1 MASYQLGSN
10 RNDFGVKFFMTKTI
24 RKMVQEIGLEG
35 LSIPLLML
43 CIPKFSK
50 YKAKSVRRGR
60 TVNVTHRKPR
70 TNRPWRKSRAL
81 LGVSGLKQSWI
92 GIAKTIKSRR
102 AVLTAWATKTRMKGR
117 GLRDPKPQHRTPGTA
132 KFQYVDTG
140 LQGNQRRIIKT
151 APHTAQRAIMN
162 LQKTLV
168 RVPGP
173 NTRRYWNNNASFIRV
188 AEIG

>member
-1 MASYQLGSN
+1 M
-10 RNDFGVKFFMTKTI
+10 
-24 RKMVQEIGLEG
+24 
-35 LSIPLLML
+35 P
-43 CIPKFSK
+43 
-50 YKAKSVRRGR
+50 
-60 TVNVTHRKPR
+60 NVTYKKPR
-70 TNRPWRKSRAL
+70 TISPWRESLAL

-92 GIAKTIKSRR
+92 GIAKTIKSRT

-117 GLRDPKPQHRTPGTA
+117 GLRDPKPQHRTPGTP
-132 KFQYVDTG
+132 KSQYVLTG
-140 LQGNQRRIIKT
+140 LQGNQRRTMKI

-173 NTRRYWNNNASFIRV
+173 NTRRYWNKSASFIRV